1 MNLKP
6 AATGEPEPRY
16 LLAAAAGLLDQ
27 GEVIDR
33 LSRPLTIAALIGL
46 VAGLGV
52 EFGALLT
59 AGLLLVALAGLMETY
74 LALRTGF
81 DAALFHRLAGDE
93 ERGALD
99 LGKLDA
105 ALLELGLLS
114 KAKAGREVEPR
125 VSGARRLLTLQGV
138 ALALQVAVV
147 VFGTALITL

>member
-6 AATGEPEPRY
+6 VVTGEPDPRY

-46 VAGLGV
+46 AAGLGV
-52 EFGALLT
+52 ELGALLT

-99 LGKLDA
+99 LGQLDA
-105 ALLELGLLS
+105 GCSSSACYPRPRRGERSSHGCR
-114 KAKAGREVEPR
+114 APAG
-125 VSGARRLLTLQGV
+125 S
-138 ALALQVAVV
+138 
-147 VFGTALITL
+147 

>member
-1 MNLKP
+1 MT
-6 AATGEPEPRY
+6 AEPEPRY
-16 LLAAAAGLLDQ
+16 LLAAAASLLDQ

-52 EFGALLT
+52 ELGALLT
-59 AGLLLVALAGLMETY
+59 AALLLVALVGLIETY

-81 DAALFHRLAGDE
+81 DAALFHRLARDE
-93 ERGALD
+93 EGSALD

-105 ALLELGLLS
+105 ALLELGLLP
-114 KAKAGREVEPR
+114 KAKAGRAVEPR
-125 VSGARRLLTLQGV
+125 VLGARRLLTLQGL

-147 VFGTALITL
+147 VFGTALVTL

>member
-1 MNLKP
+1 MSLKP
-6 AATGEPEPRY
+6 AMTREPEPRY

-46 VAGLGV
+46 AAGLGV
-52 EFGALLT
+52 ELGALLT

-99 LGKLDA
+99 LGQLDA
-105 ALLELGLLS
+105 ALL
-114 KAKAGREVEPR
+114 
-125 VSGARRLLTLQGV
+125 
-138 ALALQVAVV
+138 
-147 VFGTALITL
+147 

>member
-1 MNLKP
+1 VAAYLAEKTAQLRIFPDAQGKMNVS
-6 AATGEPEPRY
+6 
-16 LLAAAAGLLDQ
+16 LLESGH
-27 GEVIDR
+27 
-33 LSRPLTIAALIGL
+33 AALVVSQFTLYGDCRK
-46 VAGLGV
+46 G
-52 EFGALLT
+52 
-59 AGLLLVALAGLMETY
+59 
-74 LALRTGF
+74 RRPGF
-81 DAALFHRLAGDE
+81 DAALFHWLAGDE

>member
-1 MNLKP
+1 M
-6 AATGEPEPRY
+6 TREPEPRY

-52 EFGALLT
+52 ELGALLT

-93 ERGALD
+93 EGALD
-99 LGKLDA
+99 LGQLDA
-105 ALLELGLLS
+105 ALLKLGLLS
-114 KAKAGREVEPR
+114 KAGREIEPR
-125 VSGARRLLTLQGV
+125 VLGARRLLTLQGV

-147 VFGTALITL
+147 VFGTALVTL

>member
-46 VAGLGV
+46 VAGLGI

-59 AGLLLVALAGLMETY
+59 AGLLL
-74 LALRTGF
+74 
-81 DAALFHRLAGDE
+81 AAR
-93 ERGALD
+93 
-99 LGKLDA
+99 
-105 ALLELGLLS
+105 
-114 KAKAGREVEPR
+114 
-125 VSGARRLLTLQGV
+125 
-138 ALALQVAVV
+138 
-147 VFGTALITL
+147 